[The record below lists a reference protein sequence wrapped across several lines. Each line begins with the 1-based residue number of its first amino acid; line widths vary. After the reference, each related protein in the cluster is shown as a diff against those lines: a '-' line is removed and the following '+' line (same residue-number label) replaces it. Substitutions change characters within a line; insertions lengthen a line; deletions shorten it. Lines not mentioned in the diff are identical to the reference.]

1 MALSEV
7 EFLQS
12 RRNRDRAAEEMEET
26 GEVGVL
32 TRRELAHCKHWPRA
46 FSNERKDFRYY
57 ELVEDT
63 LHSEFEYRYFVIKDA
78 SGSVRAVQPFFI
90 FDQDL
95 LVGIGPAIGPSIA
108 LIRRFFPRFM
118 RMRTLMI
125 GCVAG
130 EGHLDG
136 PDDVWHPDRAGLF
149 ADAVVKHA
157 RHLGAKLVVMKE
169 FLAHHRATLAC
180 FMERGF
186 ARVPSMP
193 MTGVSID
200 YASFEDY
207 MKRALNSAT
216 RTKLRRKFRAAANSA
231 PIEMTVVGDITPLI
245 DEVYPL
251 YLNVYHR
258 SKLHF
263 EKLTKAYF
271 CGLGTRMADKV
282 RFFVWRQNG
291 RIVAFTA
298 CMIQGEVFYPEYI
311 GLDYTVALDLH
322 LYHYAYRDM
331 VSWAITH
338 GCKELRSSALN
349 YDPKLHFRHQLLPLD
364 LYVRHTSSIL
374 NLPLKRLLPL
384 LEPTRQDKTLLKFAN
399 YHELWGT
406 QSVAREPGRRADRV
420 DAMLWR
426 ATAGSE
432 RDIR

>member
-1 MALSEV
+1 MALREV
-7 EFLQS
+7 ELLQS
-12 RRNRDRAAEEMEET
+12 RRNRYRAAENMEET
-26 GEVGVL
+26 GEVEVL

-46 FSNERKDFRYY
+46 FGNERKDFRYY

-63 LHSEFEYRYFVIKDA
+63 LHSEFEYRYFVIKDT

-95 LVGIGPAIGPSIA
+95 LVGIGPSIGPSIE

-157 RHLGAKLVVMKE
+157 RRLGAKLVVMKE

-245 DEVYPL
+245 DEAYPL

-349 YDPKLHFRHQLLPLD
+349 YDPKLHFRHRLLPLD

-374 NLPLKRLLPL
+374 NLPLKRLLPF
-384 LEPTRQDKTLLKFAN
+384 LEPTRQDKTLPKFAN

-406 QSVAREPGRRADRV
+406 HPVSANRGTEPTG
-420 DAMLWR
+420 
-426 ATAGSE
+426 
-432 RDIR
+432 